1 MVGFLLL
8 IKSRNKKMAASDAY
22 GHTGS
27 WGLPDYGITEK
38 LSDALGFG
46 RTSQGG
52 SNLPQPADV
61 VSGSNPVYGTPYNGP
76 YPTGGQVAGAYTS
89 NTPAGPQPFV
99 GPQKPPTNPTP
110 KQNSGGQQSTDP
122 RAAFNNFVNSG
133 GYAGWDM
140 GAAWADWEATK
151 GAKGNQG
158 GTQGGESA
166 QINALYEP
174 YLNELN
180 NITGGLNSRAM
191 ENLQNVEADYGQS
204 NQSLSSEQADLE
216 KALALQGD
224 QLNQGAQSG
233 YSDALRAYNN
243 LKQQGMNRFGGG
255 SSTGAAISDLI
266 GQQFLRTTGQA
277 RQQTANAQQQ
287 LGLETQKVKTYI
299 GQKKTDLDKW
309 KRDAS
314 QMVRDNLAGQLEQIN
329 LKKGEL
335 EANKTAAKQD
345 ALKQAILDSR
355 AIQQKDQ
362 EFKQGLAT
370 WALDSMQKSTGRTF
384 TPQEI
389 AQVYNDVIGQ
399 TYNGLNA
406 YANAGSP
413 TSYNQQT
420 TSRTKSQ
427 EDALRAAGLI

>member
-1 MVGFLLL
+1 MGLKVL
-8 IKSRNKKMAASDAY
+8 NQN
-22 GHTGS
+22 GS

-38 LSDALGFG
+38 ISTALGYG
-46 RTSQGG
+46 TNSQGG
-52 SNLPQPADV
+52 GNIPNPGEIL
-61 VSGSNPVYGTPYNGP
+61 SGVQTASYNGP
-76 YPTGGQVAGAYTS
+76 TPSSQVSGTTKNNYTS
-89 NTPAGPQPFV
+89 STPYGPQPLI
-99 GPQKPPTNPTP
+99 GPQKQTP
-110 KQNSGGQQSTDP
+110 SGQKSGGGQKQSSDP

-140 GAAWADWEATK
+140 GSAWADWQATGGSK
-151 GAKGNQG
+151 AGNQG
-158 GTQGGESA
+158 GGGQGSEA
-166 QINALYEP
+166 EQINALYEP

-180 NITGGLNSRAM
+180 NIAGGLNTRAM

-204 NQSLSSEQADLE
+204 EKVLTGEQADLE
-216 KALALQGD
+216 KSLALQGD
-224 QLNQGAQSG
+224 QLIQGAQSG

-287 LGLETQKVKTYI
+287 LGLEVQKVKTYI

-314 QMVRDNLAGQLEQIN
+314 QMIRDNLASKLEEIN
-329 LKKGEL
+329 LKRGEI
-335 EANKTAAKQD
+335 ESNKTAAKQD
-345 ALKQAILDSR
+345 ALRQAIADTR

-370 WALDSMQKSTGRTF
+370 WALDTMQKTSGRSF

-406 YANAGSP
+406 YANAGTP
-413 TSYNQQT
+413 TSYNQVNQI
-420 TSRTKSQ
+420 RTKEQ
-427 EDALRAAGLI
+427 EDKLRAAGLI